1 MRMTGE
7 PPPLPMVPQRKMS
20 TRDMI
25 LVMACFAPG
34 RAFVGDVAP
43 IGGRWHLLVG
53 PEGTSR

>member
-1 MRMTGE
+1 
-7 PPPLPMVPQRKMS
+7 MVPQRKMS

-43 IGGRWHLLVG
+43 ISGWWHLLVG